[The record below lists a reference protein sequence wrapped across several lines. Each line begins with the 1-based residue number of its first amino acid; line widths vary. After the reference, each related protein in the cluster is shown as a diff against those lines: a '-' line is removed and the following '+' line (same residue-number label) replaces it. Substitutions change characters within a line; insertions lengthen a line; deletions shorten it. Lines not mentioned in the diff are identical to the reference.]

1 MSFFVSRGDTVSRC
15 ICAVII
21 AHLAFS
27 LIGCDRDAD
36 RNIDSAQV
44 ASVNTADTADTVNSA
59 ERPDS
64 TKDETEQAEQPASH
78 LRMLDELRAIR
89 EATADNNAYL
99 GDKQARDARTDL
111 AQLGEDAPA
120 TLRVQKLLA
129 LGFAELVIG
138 NEDPAI
144 TCLTEAYDLLPQ
156 ARQAG
161 LPPNLRNR
169 VLFLLGVAYMRLAET
184 ENCCA
189 RSSPD
194 NCIVP
199 IADGGIHTEQRGAR
213 MAIRYLSE
221 LFQSI
226 PRGTL
231 LKMDTRWLLNIAHMT
246 LGEYPNGVPRKYL
259 IPETAF
265 ESSVPFPKFVN
276 ISAEVGLDTF
286 SLSGGVACDD
296 IDNDGYLD
304 LIVSTWDTSG
314 QIQYFRNNG
323 DGSFSNYTKA
333 AGLEGIFG
341 GLNLL
346 QADYNNDGHVD
357 VLVLRGAWLFEQGRH
372 PNSLLRNNGDGTFS
386 DVTLDAGLCDENYP
400 SQTASW
406 ADYDL
411 DGDLDVFIGNE
422 STQRLDAPCQLFRNN
437 GDGTFSDVAQQA
449 GVQNM
454 RFTKSVIWGDYDGD
468 RDPDLYV
475 SNLIEPNR
483 LYRNN
488 GDGSFTDV
496 AIELGV
502 SEPKGSFPA
511 WFWDV
516 NNDGELDL
524 FVSSYAAQIGHLAAA
539 YMGLKLEAR
548 FVPRLYVNRG
558 GGYFDEVGES
568 WELRQ
573 PSAPMG
579 SNFGDLDGD
588 GYLDFYLGT
597 GDPHFKNIMPNL
609 MYRNVDGRRFVD
621 VTMAGGFGHLQKGHA
636 VVFADL
642 DHDGD
647 QDVFEQL
654 GGAYLGDKF
663 KDALFENPGFGHRWV
678 AVQLVGE
685 QSNRSAI
692 GARIH
697 VEIREDGETRS
708 IYRWVNSGA
717 TFGAS
722 PLRQQIGLGNASKIQ
737 RMEILWPLT
746 GTTQTLE
753 GVELDTF
760 LRVTEGQPDFETVEL
775 PSFRMSKKTG
785 A

>member
-1 MSFFVSRGDTVSRC
+1 MILHCLVSAT
-15 ICAVII
+15 
-21 AHLAFS
+21 
-27 LIGCDRDAD
+27 GCNRDAEPPDD
-36 RNIDSAQV
+36 RISRL
-44 ASVNTADTADTVNSA
+44 ADA
-59 ERPDS
+59 DS
-64 TKDETEQAEQPASH
+64 TNTTANTDRTNGGNITPRSEERIQPASH
-78 LRMLDELRAIR
+78 LRMLEELDAIR
-89 EATADNNAYL
+89 ERAADDNVYL
-99 GDKQARDARTDL
+99 GDKPARNAREDL
-111 AQLGEDAPA
+111 ARLADDAP
-120 TLRVQKLLA
+120 TPLRVEKLIG

-138 NEDPAI
+138 NEEPAI
-144 TCLTEAYDLLPQ
+144 KCLTDAYDLLPQ
-156 ARQAG
+156 AQQAG
-161 LPPNLRNR
+161 LPPSLRNR

-194 NCIVP
+194 NCIIP

-213 MAIRYLSE
+213 MAVRYLSQ
-221 LFQSI
+221 LFRST

-231 LKMDTRWLLNIAHMT
+231 IKLDSRWLLNIAHMT
-246 LGEYPNGVPRKYL
+246 LGEYPDAVPREYL
-259 IPETAF
+259 IPQTAF
-265 ESSVPFPKFVN
+265 SSSVSFPKFVN
-276 ISAEVGLDTF
+276 ISADVGLDTF
-286 SLSGGVACDD
+286 SLSGGVVCDD

-304 LIVSTWDTSG
+304 LFVSTWDTAG

-323 DGSFSNYTKA
+323 DGSFSNNTIA
-333 AGLEGIFG
+333 AGLEGLFG

-357 VLVLRGAWLFEQGRH
+357 ILVLRGAWLFEQGQH

-386 DVTLDAGLCDENYP
+386 DVTFDAGLGEVNYP
-400 SQTASW
+400 TQTASW

-411 DGDLDVFIGNE
+411 DGDVDLFIGNE
-422 STQRLDAPCQLFRNN
+422 STERLEAPCQLFQNN
-437 GDGTFSDVAQQA
+437 GNGSFSDVAKQA

-475 SNLIEPNR
+475 SNLTEPNR

-496 AIELGV
+496 AEDLGV
-502 SEPKGSFPA
+502 SEPQGSFPA

-516 NNDGELDL
+516 NNDGDLDL
-524 FVSSYAAQIGHLAAA
+524 FVSSYTAQIGHLAAA
-539 YMGLKLEAR
+539 YMGLKIDNR
-548 FVPRLYVNRG
+548 YMPRLYVNQG
-558 GGYFDEVGES
+558 GGEFEEVSAIWG
-568 WELRQ
+568 LRQ

-663 KDALFENPGFGHRWV
+663 KDALFENPGFGHRWI
-678 AVQLVGE
+678 AIQLVG
-685 QSNRSAI
+685 QRSNRSAI
-692 GARIH
+692 GTRIH
-697 VEIREDGETRS
+697 IEVIENGQSRS

-717 TFGAS
+717 TFGGS
-722 PLRQQIGLGNASKIQ
+722 PLRQHIGLGNADAI
-737 RMEILWPLT
+737 RRIEIFWPMT
-746 GTTQTLE
+746 GKTQTLLDAKLNSFVRV
-753 GVELDTF
+753 VENQA
-760 LRVTEGQPDFETVEL
+760 EFETINL
-775 PSFRMSKKTG
+775 KSFRMSKN
-785 A
+785 